1 MDKMYCKRVVA
12 IAVAL
17 SSYLWS
23 GWPDPHLS
31 YLVIGILHQRLF
43 IELVLRLGIGGG
55 GG

>member
-31 YLVIGILHQRLF
+31 YRFSDRDIAPAVVHRVGP
-43 IELVLRLGIGGG
+43 
-55 GG
+55 